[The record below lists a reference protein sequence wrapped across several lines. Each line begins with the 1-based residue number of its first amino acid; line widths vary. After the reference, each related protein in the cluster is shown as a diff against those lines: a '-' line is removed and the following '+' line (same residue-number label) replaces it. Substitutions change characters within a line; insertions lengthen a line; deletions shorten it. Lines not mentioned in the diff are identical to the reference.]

1 MTLFIFISSP
11 GESIPICALIEN
23 CSSRLVVPKAV
34 MYQIQTYT
42 AKGKTKSIKQVVAS
56 SRGNVVPPDTS
67 SRWNGNS
74 LKIPPVSPSILN
86 SDIMRV
92 EYVLA
97 VSKNCMLIIWFSFFI
112 IHYAT
117 RLYFLTN
124 VVVMKHVD
132 LLTSNAI
139 FLTSY
144 IYKTPLCEWLYLC
157 CFFV

>member
-1 MTLFIFISSP
+1 MLFAFHLVTLFLFISSP

-23 CSSRLVVPKAV
+23 RSSRLVVPKAV

-67 SRWNGNS
+67 SRWNGNT
-74 LKIPPVSPSILN
+74 LKIPPVYPSILN

-92 EYVLA
+92 EYLLA
-97 VSKNCMLIIWFSFFI
+97 VSKNVMMIIWWISFFI
-112 IHYAT
+112 IHNAT

-124 VVVMKHVD
+124 VVVMKNVD
-132 LLTSNAI
+132 LMTSNAI
-139 FLTSY
+139 F
-144 IYKTPLCEWLYLC
+144 
-157 CFFV
+157 

>member
-1 MTLFIFISSP
+1 MLFAFHLVTLFLFISSP

-34 MYQIQTYT
+34 MFQIQTYT

-67 SRWNGNS
+67 SRCNGNS

-92 EYVLA
+92 EYLLA
-97 VSKNCMLIIWFSFFI
+97 VSKHFMMIIWLISFLLSIMPQGSLGIEPTTFALLTQCSN
-112 IHYAT
+112 HWAT
-117 RLYFLTN
+117 GTLTN
-124 VVVMKHVD
+124 VV
-132 LLTSNAI
+132 I
-139 FLTSY
+139 F
-144 IYKTPLCEWLYLC
+144 
-157 CFFV
+157 

>member
-1 MTLFIFISSP
+1 MLFAFLVTLFILISSP

-23 CSSRLVVPKAV
+23 RSSRLVVPKAV

-56 SRGNVVPPDTS
+56 SRGNVVSPDTS

-86 SDIMRV
+86 SEIMRV

-97 VSKNCMLIIWFSFFI
+97 VSKHCMMIIWLISFFI
-112 IHYAT
+112 IHNAT

-139 FLTSY
+139 F
-144 IYKTPLCEWLYLC
+144 
-157 CFFV
+157 

>member
-1 MTLFIFISSP
+1 MLFAFHLVTLFILISSP

-23 CSSRLVVPKAV
+23 RSSRLVVPKAV

-92 EYVLA
+92 EYLLA
-97 VSKNCMLIIWFSFFI
+97 VSKNCMMIIWLISFFI
-112 IHYAT
+112 IHNAT

-124 VVVMKHVD
+124 VVVDSNVVMLIYWHQMLFCNKLHV
-132 LLTSNAI
+132 
-139 FLTSY
+139 
-144 IYKTPLCEWLYLC
+144 
-157 CFFV
+157 